1 MDAQQPGLGQKI
13 ARLRKAKGLTQEELV
28 EKCHLNVRTLQRIE
42 AGEVTPRSY
51 TIRSIF
57 NALGYSTEENSIEES
72 SMEESS
78 SDEKATTPAQE
89 YALSPAPPRD
99 KAVIRKISC
108 YVLDLFNFKTN
119 AMKKIAI
126 LSTAT
131 LIIFTVS
138 FSACLSARRTATSE
152 NELVGTWQLYSYG
165 KPDTTYDNK
174 PGQVRYKLI
183 TPGHFMI
190 TDIEF
195 RKEVMYA
202 AFFGTLTLD
211 PKTKTYSEKLQTT
224 GGYGYARY
232 MREEPFRFSYTLKDS
247 FLYTTGLNNNYNEV
261 WKKLR

>member
-57 NALGYSTEENSIEES
+57 HALGYSTEENS
-72 SMEESS
+72 MEESS
-78 SDEKATTPAQE
+78 SEKKAATPTQE
-89 YALSPAPPRD
+89 HAPSTARPRN
-99 KAVIRKISC
+99 KAVIRTISC

-131 LIIFTVS
+131 LIIFTVT
-138 FSACLSARRTATSE
+138 FSACLSSRKTATSE
-152 NELVGTWQLYSYG
+152 NELVGTWQLYTNG

-202 AFFGTLTLD
+202 AFFGTITLD
-211 PKTKTYSEKLQTT
+211 PKNKTYSEKFQTT